1 MFHTHACPRAR
12 AHTRTHAHSNTVYDV
27 LMLLMMMRFVFVH
40 MTGDR
45 LLEVDGINLKG
56 VTHQQAVE
64 CLKKTGEVCK
74 AHTRARA
81 HMHACPFCP
90 VYAFALP
97 PAACK
102 KCVSASALP

>member
-1 MFHTHACPRAR
+1 MSVSAQKQVLACFTHIF
-12 AHTRTHAHSNTVYDV
+12 AHVHALTHPYTGYV

-45 LLEVDGINLKG
+45 LLEVDGTNLKG

-64 CLKKTGEVCK
+64 CLKKTGEVRK
-74 AHTRARA
+74 AHARARTS
-81 HMHACPFCP
+81 CPFCS

-97 PAACK
+97 PAAS
-102 KCVSASALP
+102 SASVLP

>member
-1 MFHTHACPRAR
+1 
-12 AHTRTHAHSNTVYDV
+12 
-27 LMLLMMMRFVFVH
+27 MLLMMMRFVFVH

-74 AHTRARA
+74 AHTRAGA
-81 HMHACPFCP
+81 HARLSFLFSLHI
-90 VYAFALP
+90 
-97 PAACK
+97 
-102 KCVSASALP
+102 CVTPSCL